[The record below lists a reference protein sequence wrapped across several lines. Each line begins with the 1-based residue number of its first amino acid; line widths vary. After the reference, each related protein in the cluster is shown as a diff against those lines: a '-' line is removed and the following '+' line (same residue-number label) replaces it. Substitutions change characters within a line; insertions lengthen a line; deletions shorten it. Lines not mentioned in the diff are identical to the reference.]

1 MAANTQP
8 IFPVSP
14 NVSGGK
20 VITADTSYETPT
32 TNPVTVFTAG
42 TNGSRIDAIKARA
55 LGTNIDTVLRLFVHD
70 GASAYYLAYEIQL
83 AASTAAADDITGTD
97 VDLLR
102 DTGYEAMPVI
112 PYLPASYEIIATVGT
127 TVATGWMVTVFG
139 GDY

>member
-8 IFPVSP
+8 IFPITQ
-14 NVSGGK
+14 NIDGGK

-42 TNGSRIDAIKARA
+42 ENGSRIDAIKVRA
-55 LGTNIDTVLRLFVHD
+55 LGTNIDTVLRLFIYDNV
-70 GASAYYLAYEIQL
+70 SVYYLAYEIQL
-83 AASTAAADDITGTD
+83 AASTAAADNITGTD

-112 PYLPASYEIIATVGT
+112 PYLPAGYKIIATVGT